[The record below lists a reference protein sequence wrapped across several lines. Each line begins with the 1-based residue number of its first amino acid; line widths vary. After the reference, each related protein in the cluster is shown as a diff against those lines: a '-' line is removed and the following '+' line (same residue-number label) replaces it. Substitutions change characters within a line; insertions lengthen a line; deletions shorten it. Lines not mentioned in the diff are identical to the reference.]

1 MADFVFVGVA
11 AAFFAL
17 CVAYVR
23 GCDRIIAAGREAD
36 TATAEEADHRP
47 AHDRTASAAAAE
59 VSPE

>member
-23 GCDRIIAAGREAD
+23 GCDRIIAAGRDAD
-36 TATAEEADHRP
+36 ASAEEADHRP
-47 AHDRTASAAAAE
+47 AHDRTAAAAAAE

>member
-11 AAFFAL
+11 AAFFTL

-23 GCDRIIAAGREAD
+23 GCDRIIAAGGDAD
-36 TATAEEADHRP
+36 AD
-47 AHDRTASAAAAE
+47 ASADASAG